1 MVQDIKQG
9 GGMDKLVM
17 ELIEKEGQVCELKQL
32 DGAITDDCEKLMYLA
47 LAEGQKQP
55 VQIQIKSE
63 DGMVKRTIFAPDNL
77 HEEELTKRNQLLN
90 LLGEFL
96 NEVIGLPE
104 DIGERYYGDPDDL
117 YGFLLQML
125 ELSGWGLLPQHEEL
139 KMERGDEISK
149 RDNIVLLTADLLQ
162 YNNLA
167 SPQILADFYNYPEK
181 VSADHLIRKIKGA
194 VETKNTPD
202 DDFMVYVMD
211 QPSIM
216 EDQVQSGL
224 LPVFEEHD
232 GSLRIIAWISQ
243 EVIPH
248 NLVPVFD
255 FEQKLIGWL
264 DQNSGMDQSAI

>member
-1 MVQDIKQG
+1 
-9 GGMDKLVM
+9 MDKLVM
-17 ELIEKEGQVCELKQL
+17 ELIEKEGQVCELKQS

-47 LAEGQKQP
+47 LAEGQRQP
-55 VQIQIKSE
+55 VQIQVKGE
-63 DGMVKRTIFAPDNL
+63 DGMVKRTIFAPENL
-77 HEEELTKRNQLLN
+77 HDEELTKRNELVN

-104 DIGERYYGDPDDL
+104 DIGERYYQDPDDL
-117 YGFLLQML
+117 YSFLLQML

-139 KMERGDEISK
+139 KVDRGDEIGK

-167 SPQILADFYNYPEK
+167 SPQILADFYNFPDK
-181 VSADHLIRKIKGA
+181 ISADHLIRKIRNA
-194 VETKNTPD
+194 IDNKNSQV

-211 QPSIM
+211 QPSMM

-224 LPVFEEHD
+224 LPVFEESD
-232 GSLRIIAWISQ
+232 GSLKIIAWISQ

-264 DQNSGMDQSAI
+264 DQNSGMDQSKL